1 MSVNRKQGN
10 IIQVALP
17 TPAGN
22 WFDYLPGDSPA
33 SDFKPGCRV
42 KVSFGRQKLVG
53 IVIGTTA
60 NSKIPRHQLKPILE
74 LLETEAVIPSKILK
88 LIKRA
93 ASYYHHPLGEAF
105 STALPKLLRQGKSLQ
120 HTDLTFWQATQTGL
134 ALDLQKLTRAPRQ
147 FDCLELLKSNRK
159 GLSTTQLNEQ
169 LPGWRQ
175 AISALEKKGL
185 VESCQRPHLETKIVQ
200 QPQSRPTLNEEQQL
214 VVEKLSQNL
223 VGFSTTLL
231 QGITGSGKTEVY
243 LHVIEQ
249 LLQQDKQVL
258 VLVPE
263 ISLTPQLR
271 QRFEERLG
279 LLVVSLHSGLNDSE
293 RLYAWRLA
301 SSGLAKVIIG
311 TRSAVFVPFKK
322 PGIILVDEEHDT
334 SLKQQEGFR
343 YHARDLA
350 ILRGQL
356 ENIPVLLGSA
366 TPSLETLS
374 KAQKNDYQ
382 HLQLTQRAG
391 GARPPRYTLIDLRR
405 QQLTAGL
412 SAPLVHRMR
421 EVLGKNQQVLLFI
434 NRRGFAPAML
444 CHDCGHIFDCPRCD
458 AHTTYHAASN
468 KLRCHHCGH
477 ASVSPA
483 VCPECGSKTLVTTGV
498 GTEQIE
504 KNVREYFPD
513 ENIIRID
520 RDTMRKKNALS
531 TALYDVAAK
540 KYSIIIGTQ
549 LLAKGHDFP
558 DITLV
563 GMIDVDQ
570 GLYSVDFRAPER
582 LGQQILQVGGRA
594 GRGTKSGEVIIQTHQ
609 PDHHLLQTLLN
620 GDFESFSNAQLEE
633 RKLAQLPPHS
643 YLALIRSAA
652 IKPEDAQNF
661 LRQASELFRQ
671 HTADNTQIMGPVP
684 APMEKRAG
692 RYRHQLLLQSSN
704 RSELHNLLYKTLPL
718 LKTLKSSRKTRW
730 SVDIDPVELN

>member
-1 MSVNRKQGN
+1 MPASQKQDK

-17 TPAGN
+17 TPVGD
-22 WFDYLPGDSPA
+22 WFDYLPGDTPISH
-33 SDFKPGCRV
+33 FKPGCRV
-42 KVSFGRQKLVG
+42 KVSFGRQKLIG
-53 IVIGTTA
+53 IVISTA
-60 NSKIPRHQLKPILE
+60 ASSKIPRHQLKPILE
-74 LLETEAVIPSKILK
+74 LLDTEAVLPSKILQ

-93 ASYYHHPLGEAF
+93 ASYYHHPMGEAF
-105 STALPKLLRQGKSLQ
+105 ATALPKLLRQGKSFQ
-120 HTDLTFWQATQTGL
+120 HTDLIFWQAAQTGL
-134 ALDLQKLTRAPRQ
+134 AFDLQDLRRAPKQ
-147 FDCLELLKSNRK
+147 TACLELLRK
-159 GLSTTQLNEQ
+159 NSEGLSEAQLNEQ
-169 LPGWRQ
+169 FSGWRQ

-185 VESCQRPHLETKIVQ
+185 VESCRRPCLEIKTVQ
-200 QPQSRPTLNEEQQL
+200 QPQPGPELNPEQQL
-214 VVEKLSQNL
+214 AVERLSRNL
-223 VGFSTTLL
+223 DGFSTTLL
-231 QGITGSGKTEVY
+231 QGVTGSGKTEVY
-243 LHVIEQ
+243 LHVIQQ
-249 LLQQDKQVL
+249 LLQKNKQLL

-271 QRFEERLG
+271 QRFEQRLG
-279 LLVVSLHSGLNDSE
+279 IQVVSLHSGLNDSE

-301 SSGLAKVIIG
+301 SSGIAKVIIG
-311 TRSAVFVPFKK
+311 TRSAVFVPLKK
-322 PGIILVDEEHDT
+322 PGLILVDEEHDT

-350 ILRGQL
+350 VLRGQL

-382 HLQLTQRAG
+382 YLQLTQRAG
-391 GARPPRYTLIDLRR
+391 KARPPRYTLIDLRR

-421 EVLGKNQQVLLFI
+421 EVLEKNQQALLFI

-458 AHTTYHAASN
+458 AYTTYHAASN

-477 ASVSPA
+477 VNTSPVA
-483 VCPECGSKTLVTTGV
+483 CPECDSKTLVTTGV

-504 KNVREYFPD
+504 KSVRAYFPD

-520 RDTMRKKNALS
+520 RDTMRKKNSLS
-531 TALYDVAAK
+531 TALNDVAEK

-570 GLYSVDFRAPER
+570 GLYSTDFRAPER

-594 GRGTKSGEVIIQTHQ
+594 GRGAESGEVIIQTHQ

-620 GDFESFSNAQLEE
+620 ENFEGFSNTQLKE

-643 YLALIRSAA
+643 FLALIRSAA
-652 IKPEDAQNF
+652 IKPEDAQHF
-661 LRQASELFRQ
+661 LRQASEIFRQ
-671 HTADNTQIMGPVP
+671 HAKGTTQIMGPVP

-692 RYRHQLLLQSSN
+692 RYRHQLLIQSSN
-704 RSELHNLLYKTLPL
+704 RPELHNLLNKTLPL
-718 LKTLKSSRKTRW
+718 LKALKSSRKTRW
-730 SVDIDPVELN
+730 SVDVDPVELN

>member
-1 MSVNRKQGN
+1 MSVSQKQDK

-17 TPAGN
+17 TPVGD
-22 WFDYLPGDSPA
+22 WFDYLPGDNPI
-33 SDFKPGCRV
+33 DRFEPGCRV

-60 NSKIPRHQLKPILE
+60 SSKIPRHQLKPILA
-74 LLETEAVIPSKILK
+74 LLETEAIIPPRILK

-93 ASYYHHPLGEAF
+93 ASYYHHPLGEALA
-105 STALPKLLRQGKSLQ
+105 TALPKLLRQGKSPG
-120 HTDLTFWQATQTGL
+120 HTDLTFWQPTKIGL
-134 ALDLQKLTRAPRQ
+134 VFDLKKLSRAPKQ
-147 FDCLELLKSNRK
+147 TACLELFRK
-159 GLSTTQLNEQ
+159 NSAGLSEAQLNEK

-185 VESCQRPHLETKIVQ
+185 VESCQRPCLETEAVEQ
-200 QPQSRPTLNEEQQL
+200 SQPGPALNQEQQL
-214 VVEKLSQNL
+214 AVEKLSRNL
-223 VGFSTTLL
+223 DGFSTTLL
-231 QGITGSGKTEVY
+231 QGVTGSGKTEVY
-243 LHVIEQ
+243 LHIIQ
-249 LLQQDKQVL
+249 QILQQDKQVL

-271 QRFEERLG
+271 QRFEQRLG
-279 LLVVSLHSGLNDSE
+279 IQVVSLHSGLNDSE
-293 RLYAWRLA
+293 RLYAWRMT
-301 SSGLAKVIIG
+301 SSGIAKVIIG
-311 TRSAVFVPFKK
+311 TRSAVFVPLKK
-322 PGIILVDEEHDT
+322 PGLILVDEEHDT

-350 ILRGQL
+350 VLRGQL

-366 TPSLETLS
+366 TPSLETLA
-374 KAQKNDYQ
+374 KAQKNDYK

-391 GARPPRYTLIDLRR
+391 KARPPLYTLIDLRR

-412 SAPLVHRMR
+412 SSPLVHRMR
-421 EVLGKNQQVLLFI
+421 EVLEKNQQVLLFI

-458 AHTTYHAASN
+458 AHTTFHAASN

-477 ASVSPA
+477 VSTSPV
-483 VCPECGSKTLVTTGV
+483 VCPECDSKTLVTTGV

-504 KNVREYFPD
+504 KSVREYFPD
-513 ENIIRID
+513 ENIIRVD

-531 TALYDVAAK
+531 TALNDIAAG

-558 DITLV
+558 NITLV

-594 GRGTKSGEVIIQTHQ
+594 GRGAKNGEVIIQTHQ

-620 GDFESFSNAQLEE
+620 ENFDGFSNIQLKE
-633 RKLAQLPPHS
+633 RKLAQLPPYSH
-643 YLALIRSAA
+643 LALIRSAA
-652 IKPEDAQNF
+652 MKPEAAQQF
-661 LRQASELFRQ
+661 LHQASKIFRQ
-671 HTADNTQIMGPVP
+671 HAKESTQIMGPVP

-692 RYRHQLLLQSSN
+692 RYRQQLLIQSSN
-704 RSELHNLLYKTLPL
+704 RSELHNFLNKVLPL
-718 LKTLKSSRKTRW
+718 LKALKSSRKTRW